1 MATVKQFVDAVTEV
15 FNNHGVYIGT
25 GNGELTEGLT
35 IGQIAKMERDYGRSN
50 PGSDI
55 RRDLEFLGKCY
66 DQSIDMSKSVAVDCS
81 GLAVY
86 ALRKIGAIKPTAD
99 YRARDFQKM
108 ATRVSLSSMQPGDM
122 VFDQMSNATHMGVF
136 IGYGYVIESRG
147 RSYGVVKRKTTEG
160 PWVTAGRLD
169 LFSDDIPVLTRNLR
183 YIKDNMMR
191 GKDVEQLQQQ
201 LTKRGFKCGVID
213 GIFGIKTLDAVVDFQ
228 TMKNLKIDGIV
239 GPATWAALFTE

>member
-15 FNNHGVYIGT
+15 FSNHGIYVGT
-25 GNGELTEGLT
+25 GNGEQTEKLTLEK
-35 IGQIAKMERDYGRSN
+35 IRKMEETYGRSN
-50 PGSDI
+50 PGADA
-55 RRDLEFLGKCY
+55 RRVLEFVGKCY
-66 DQSIDMSKSVAVDCS
+66 EQGIDMSKSVAVDCS

-86 ALRKIGAIKPTAD
+86 ALRKIGTLKDQD

-108 ATRVSLSSMQPGDM
+108 ATRVSLSSMQPGDL

-147 RSYGVVKRKTTEG
+147 RSYGVVKRKTSEG

-169 LFSDDIPVLTRNLR
+169 WFSDDIPVLTRNLK
-183 YIKDNMMR
+183 YIKDKPMK

-201 LTKRGFKCGVID
+201 LTKRGFKPGSID
-213 GIFGIKTLDAVVDFQ
+213 GIFGINTLDAVVDFQ
-228 TMKNLKIDGIV
+228 TMNNLEIDGIV